1 MENKEYSGVDEMK
14 RYISQ
19 NRLERRIAAIDRDYL
34 AFVSN
39 RSFSDYFKYTRFI
52 KLTEF
57 VHQDEVEQL
66 KSFCESFKGDE
77 ISGVFRFRFK
87 DGTYRY
93 NKLRI
98 YTDISS
104 TDNYKNIENGE
115 YWFNVEL
122 VDIEALEES
131 NSLLRAEAENLRTVL
146 GINDE
151 YTFRYDK
158 STNIFSVYRYET
170 LQKVT
175 VYKMDIE
182 EWHKYMIDNNMVSKD
197 DIVMFDWLIDD
208 MKKYSAEISITINTN
223 LRTKNDIYE
232 KLRFEGRQVNNDNN
246 HIIIGRILAAD
257 SNQKISTELIEE
269 LHYDSLTGVYN
280 KKAITDYAKS
290 VLKEEKKNRVTLV
303 ILDIDHF
310 KEVNDTY
317 GHLLGDKILTRVGNR
332 LRSLVGDDGVVGRIG
347 GDEFMIVFNG
357 INDDTMLRGRLR
369 SIRTQIK
376 WEFAND
382 FEKTNITTS
391 IGAAIYPN
399 NGT

>member
-131 NSLLRAEAENLRTVL
+131 NSLLRAEDENLRTVL

-269 LHYDSLTGVYN
+269 LH
-280 KKAITDYAKS
+280 
-290 VLKEEKKNRVTLV
+290 
-303 ILDIDHF
+303 
-310 KEVNDTY
+310 
-317 GHLLGDKILTRVGNR
+317 
-332 LRSLVGDDGVVGRIG
+332 
-347 GDEFMIVFNG
+347 
-357 INDDTMLRGRLR
+357 
-369 SIRTQIK
+369 
-376 WEFAND
+376 
-382 FEKTNITTS
+382 
-391 IGAAIYPN
+391 
-399 NGT
+399 